1 MNAYK
6 CDRCGDLY
14 EKKAVEALNKISEI
28 YGKRVCGITFDCVNQ
43 YYDIDLW
50 PDCIAEFEKW
60 YVSGAVVK
68 ELMK

>member
-1 MNAYK
+1 M
-6 CDRCGDLY
+6 RQMWRPLR
-14 EKKAVEALNKISEI
+14 KKAVEALNKISEI

-43 YYDIDLW
+43 YYDIDLC